1 MQPDSQTAQ
10 SLINKKYFLIS
21 GPGGQSNGFTRQ
33 DWDSTS
39 SSSSSS
45 FPASTRLRPTEKE
58 KAWWEEPPR
67 HQQRGQNNKAAA
79 ASTSNVL
86 FKVAK
91 SEKDVIKDWLEN
103 IFKVGVLL
111 IIILI
116 ISISIISI
124 SIMIIIIILQTWE
137 KTNELQIREFKLT
150 QLKHE
155 TEETEETTRNGS
167 NGSNG
172 SLPARLNGASNGE
185 RWRGG
190 RGRAGQADSQES
202 LERLVII
209 KLAEISGLVKGG
221 QAEYSVIIKVL
232 PTDDHDRYKVRHKF
246 RQVSALWWP
255 ADTKTKYCLPQL
267 LKFSKEVQVYMKI
280 IKCMY
285 M

>member
-1 MQPDSQTAQ
+1 MTTGA
-10 SLINKKYFLIS
+10 
-21 GPGGQSNGFTRQ
+21 GQSNGFSRQ
-33 DWDSTS
+33 DWDCTS

-45 FPASTRLRPTEKE
+45 SSPASTRLRPTEKE

-155 TEETEETTRNGS
+155 GEEGEETSRNGS
-167 NGSNG
+167 HGSQG
-172 SLPARLNGASNGE
+172 SQASLPARLNGASNGE
-185 RWRGG
+185 ERW
-190 RGRAGQADSQES
+190 RGRAGQGEREER